1 MNLKRFFAK
10 DMRSALQEI
19 KEELGSEAIIMS
31 SKNVSG
37 GMEIVAAVDDSAR
50 NETEKPAPDT
60 SGYEREIPDDSVNL
74 SSSSLPEKRRSGG
87 KNVNKSSDLTQ
98 RQEKFADSLAA
109 LLSRQE
115 KLNPKPAAPDRPRS
129 GAAGDSAGYS
139 RTPPGSIGSG
149 NAFKGYQP
157 SRGAGDGAGGKDAG
171 RIPENK
177 ILSDAGKLTDL
188 SREVEAIR
196 HLLQY
201 QLAGLMHEERSR
213 EEPVRAMIARLL
225 VSGGFSEK
233 TADRVTNRI
242 NGSAPLSQA
251 WRELARILENNVRV
265 SQDAILKNGGAVA
278 LIGPTGVGKTTT
290 IAKLAARF
298 ALEYGPDQV
307 ALISTDNY
315 RIGASEQL
323 QTYGRIMGCAV
334 KVVEDV
340 TTLSEA
346 LYQLRNRSLV
356 LIDTAGLGQR
366 DTRLEEELLELD
378 RNARIRLQHYL
389 VLPGTAQRK
398 VLDDACRRFGQ
409 VGIDGLIITKLDESV
424 SIGDAL
430 SIGIEQD
437 IPIAYTTSGQ
447 RVPEDLEVG
456 DSRRLVA
463 MLLSQ
468 IEDLEPE
475 LELGAADEREAT
487 WARDLGKGAG

>member
-37 GMEIVAAVDDSAR
+37 GVEIVAGVGDSAK
-50 NETEKPAPDT
+50 TAAPESDPGT
-60 SGYEREIPDDSVNL
+60 AGYERDIPDDSVNI
-74 SSSSLPEKRRSGG
+74 SSGSLPEKRRSAG
-87 KNVNKSSDLTQ
+87 KNVNKMADLSQ

-115 KLNPKPAAPDRPRS
+115 QQNTAGAQRGRAENVKAPP
-129 GAAGDSAGYS
+129 
-139 RTPPGSIGSG
+139 SIGSG

-157 SRGAGDGAGGKDAG
+157 ARGTGDRKDG
-171 RIPENK
+171 REPENRV
-177 ILSDAGKLTDL
+177 LQDSAKLTEL

-201 QLAGLMHEERSR
+201 QLAGLMHDERSR

-242 NGSAPLSQA
+242 AGDAPLSQA
-251 WRELARILENNVRV
+251 WRDLARILENNVRV
-265 SQDAILKNGGAVA
+265 GQDVILKNGGAVA

-323 QTYGRIMGCAV
+323 LTYGRIMGCAV

-366 DTRLEEELLELD
+366 DTRLEEELMELD
-378 RNARIRLQHYL
+378 RNARIKLQHYL

-398 VLDDACRRFGQ
+398 VLEDAVRRFGKAG
-409 VGIDGLIITKLDESV
+409 VDGLIITKLDESV

-430 SIGIEQD
+430 SISIEQD

-447 RVPEDLEVG
+447 RVPEDLEIG
-456 DSRRLVA
+456 DARRLVS

-475 LELGAADEREAT
+475 LELGSEDAGKAS
-487 WARDLGKGAG
+487 WARDLDRGE

>member
-37 GMEIVAAVDDSAR
+37 GVEIVAAVDDSAR

-157 SRGAGDGAGGKDAG
+157 SRGDGAGGKDAG

>member
-1 MNLKRFFAK
+1 
-10 DMRSALQEI
+10 
-19 KEELGSEAIIMS
+19 
-31 SKNVSG
+31 
-37 GMEIVAAVDDSAR
+37 
-50 NETEKPAPDT
+50 
-60 SGYEREIPDDSVNL
+60 
-74 SSSSLPEKRRSGG
+74 
-87 KNVNKSSDLTQ
+87 
-98 RQEKFADSLAA
+98 
-109 LLSRQE
+109 
-115 KLNPKPAAPDRPRS
+115 
-129 GAAGDSAGYS
+129 
-139 RTPPGSIGSG
+139 
-149 NAFKGYQP
+149 
-157 SRGAGDGAGGKDAG
+157 
-171 RIPENK
+171 
-177 ILSDAGKLTDL
+177 
-188 SREVEAIR
+188 VEAIR

-201 QLAGLMHEERSR
+201 QLAGLMHDERSR

-242 NGSAPLSQA
+242 AGDAQLSQA
-251 WRELARILENNVRV
+251 WRDLARILENNVRV
-265 SQDAILKNGGAVA
+265 GQDVILKNGGAVA

-323 QTYGRIMGCAV
+323 LTYGRIMGCAV

-366 DTRLEEELLELD
+366 DTRLEEELMELD
-378 RNARIRLQHYL
+378 RNARIKLQHYL

-398 VLDDACRRFGQ
+398 VLEDAVRRFGKAG
-409 VGIDGLIITKLDESV
+409 VDGLIITKLDESV

-430 SIGIEQD
+430 SISIEQD

-447 RVPEDLEVG
+447 RVPEDLEIG
-456 DSRRLVA
+456 DARRLVS

-475 LELGAADEREAT
+475 LELGSEDAGKAS
-487 WARDLGKGAG
+487 WARDLDRGE

>member
-37 GMEIVAAVDDSAR
+37 GVEIVAAVDDSAR
-50 NETEKPAPDT
+50 KETEKPAPDT
-60 SGYEREIPDDSVNL
+60 SSYEREIPDDSVNL
-74 SSSSLPEKRRSGG
+74 SSASLPEKRRSGG
-87 KNVNKSSDLTQ
+87 KNVNKPSDLTQ

-115 KLNPKPAAPDRPRS
+115 KLNPKPAAPARPRS

>member
-37 GMEIVAAVDDSAR
+37 GVEIVAGVGDSPKA
-50 NETEKPAPDT
+50 EAPDSSSGA
-60 SGYEREIPDDSVNL
+60 SGYERDIPDDSVNI
-74 SSSSLPEKRRSGG
+74 SSGTLPEKRRSAG
-87 KNVNKSSDLTQ
+87 KNVNKLADLSQ
-98 RQEKFADSLAA
+98 RQEKFAASLAA
-109 LLSRQE
+109 WLSRQE
-115 KLNPKPAAPDRPRS
+115 QQN
-129 GAAGDSAGYS
+129 AAGERRS
-139 RTPPGSIGSG
+139 RSSGGGETVKAPPSIGSG

-157 SRGAGDGAGGKDAG
+157 ARGSGERKEV
-171 RIPENK
+171 REPENRV
-177 ILSDAGKLTDL
+177 LQDSAKLTDL

-201 QLAGLMHEERSR
+201 QLAGLMHDERSR

-233 TADRVTNRI
+233 TADRITNRI
-242 NGSAPLSQA
+242 DGEAPLSQA

-265 SQDAILKNGGAVA
+265 GQDVILKNGGAVA

-323 QTYGRIMGCAV
+323 LTYGRIMGCAV

-366 DTRLEEELLELD
+366 DTRLEEELMELD
-378 RNARIRLQHYL
+378 RNARIKLQHYL

-398 VLDDACRRFGQ
+398 VLEDAVRRFGKAG
-409 VGIDGLIITKLDESV
+409 VDGLIITKLDESV

-430 SIGIEQD
+430 SICIEQD

-447 RVPEDLEVG
+447 RVPEDLEIG
-456 DSRRLVA
+456 DARRLVS

-475 LELGAADEREAT
+475 LEFGSGDAGEAS
-487 WARDLGKGAG
+487 WARDLGRGE

>member
-37 GMEIVAAVDDSAR
+37 GVEIVAGVGDSAR
-50 NETEKPAPDT
+50 SGAPDSSSGA
-60 SGYEREIPDDSVNL
+60 SGYERDIPDDSVNI
-74 SSSSLPEKRRSGG
+74 SSGSLPEKRRSAG
-87 KNVNKSSDLTQ
+87 KNVNKMADLSQ

-115 KLNPKPAAPDRPRS
+115 QQNTAGAQRVRAENVKAPP
-129 GAAGDSAGYS
+129 
-139 RTPPGSIGSG
+139 SIGSG

-157 SRGAGDGAGGKDAG
+157 ARGTGDRKDG
-171 RIPENK
+171 REPENRV
-177 ILSDAGKLTDL
+177 LQDSAKLTEL

-201 QLAGLMHEERSR
+201 QLAGLMHDERSR

-242 NGSAPLSQA
+242 AGDAQLSQA
-251 WRELARILENNVRV
+251 WRDLARILENNVRV
-265 SQDAILKNGGAVA
+265 GQDVILKNGGAVA

-323 QTYGRIMGCAV
+323 LTYGRIMGCAV

-340 TTLSEA
+340 ATLSEA

-366 DTRLEEELLELD
+366 DTRLEEELMELD
-378 RNARIRLQHYL
+378 RNARIKLQHYL

-398 VLDDACRRFGQ
+398 VLEDAVRRFGKAG
-409 VGIDGLIITKLDESV
+409 VDGLIITKLDESV

-430 SIGIEQD
+430 SISIEQD

-447 RVPEDLEVG
+447 RVPEDLEIG
-456 DSRRLVA
+456 DARRLVS

-475 LELGAADEREAT
+475 LELGSEDAGKAS
-487 WARDLGKGAG
+487 WARDLDRGE

>member
-37 GMEIVAAVDDSAR
+37 GVEIVAGVGDSPKA
-50 NETEKPAPDT
+50 EAPDSSSGAT
-60 SGYEREIPDDSVNL
+60 GYERDIPDDSVNI
-74 SSSSLPEKRRSGG
+74 SSGTLPEKRRSAG
-87 KNVNKSSDLTQ
+87 KNVNKLADLSQ

-109 LLSRQE
+109 LLS
-115 KLNPKPAAPDRPRS
+115 P
-129 GAAGDSAGYS
+129 
-139 RTPPGSIGSG
+139 SIGSG

-157 SRGAGDGAGGKDAG
+157 ARGSGERKEV
-171 RIPENK
+171 REPENRV
-177 ILSDAGKLTDL
+177 LQDSAKLTDL

-201 QLAGLMHEERSR
+201 QLAGLMHDERSR

-233 TADRVTNRI
+233 TADRITNRI
-242 NGSAPLSQA
+242 DGEAPLSQA

-265 SQDAILKNGGAVA
+265 GQDVILKNGGAVA

-323 QTYGRIMGCAV
+323 LTYGRIMGCAV

-366 DTRLEEELLELD
+366 DTRLEEELMELD
-378 RNARIRLQHYL
+378 RNARIKLQHYL
-389 VLPGTAQRK
+389 VIPGTAQRK
-398 VLDDACRRFGQ
+398 VLADAVRRFGKAG
-409 VGIDGLIITKLDESV
+409 VDGLIITKLDESV

-430 SIGIEQD
+430 SICIEQD

-447 RVPEDLEVG
+447 RVPEDLEIG
-456 DSRRLVA
+456 DARRLVS

-475 LELGAADEREAT
+475 LEFGSGDAGEAS
-487 WARDLGKGAG
+487 WARDLGRGE